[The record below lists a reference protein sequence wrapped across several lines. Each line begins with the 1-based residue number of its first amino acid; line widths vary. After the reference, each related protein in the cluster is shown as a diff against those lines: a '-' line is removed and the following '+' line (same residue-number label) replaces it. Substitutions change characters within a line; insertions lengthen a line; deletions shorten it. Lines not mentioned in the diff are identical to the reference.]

1 MLSEAAAAG
10 AAAAENAGKLE
21 ADAEKAPDP
30 DNDFHET
37 GEEEAQV
44 EEDQEVSWV
53 SVQSSIL
60 SK

>member
-44 EEDQEVSWV
+44 EEDQEVS
-53 SVQSSIL
+53 
-60 SK
+60 